1 MGKKRKIKKK
11 GDSPARDLKSRS
23 LERIQK
29 RRLESGLVYINST
42 YNNTVIS
49 LADSKGNIVLWS
61 SAGAMG
67 FKGSKKSTP
76 YAASQVAEVISE
88 KAKKIGVKELGIR
101 MKGVGAGREAA
112 LRSFVA
118 KDFILKFIKDATPIP
133 HNGPRPPKRRR
144 V

>member
-1 MGKKRKIKKK
+1 MGKKRIIKKK

-23 LERIQK
+23 LEHLPK
-29 RRLESGLVYINST
+29 RKLESGLIFINST
-42 YNNTVIS
+42 YNNTAIS

-61 SAGAMG
+61 SAGALG

-101 MKGVGAGREAA
+101 IKGVGAGRESA
-112 LRSFVA
+112 LRSFIS
-118 KDFILKFIKDATPIP
+118 KDFIMKFIKDATPVP
-133 HNGPRPPKRRR
+133 HNGPRPPKHRR